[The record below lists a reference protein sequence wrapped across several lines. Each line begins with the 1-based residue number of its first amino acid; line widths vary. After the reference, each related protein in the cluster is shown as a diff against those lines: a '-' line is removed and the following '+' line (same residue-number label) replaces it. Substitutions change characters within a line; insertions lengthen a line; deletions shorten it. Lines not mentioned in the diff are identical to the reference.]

1 MENARPRPLFS
12 TNLKVKLHPK
22 KHRAEAQRW
31 SAGAQ
36 DLPLSLPHGSAA
48 ASSSTATAS
57 SPVAFHK
64 YSVGSCQN
72 PTPVQRSPS
81 LNTGYS
87 LALHHFPVSSL
98 WFSLNHPSS
107 HPDSSLL
114 PSCQTSPPH
123 THTLY
128 GGICTCSQPR
138 AHPPEFFWSLLKSH
152 LLREARPDHPI

>member
-72 PTPVQRSPS
+72 PTSVQRSPS

-87 LALHHFPVSSL
+87 LALHRFPVSSL

-114 PSCQTSPPH
+114 PSCQTPPPPH
-123 THTLY
+123 THYMGAFAL
-128 GGICTCSQPR
+128 
-138 AHPPEFFWSLLKSH
+138 AASLEHTPQNSSGLC
-152 LLREARPDHPI
+152 